1 MLQAYQRLDHTH
13 GEIVDSITLDQDTRK
28 KARIKGVTDNGAD
41 IGIFMERG
49 HPLLV
54 GEILKTECGLLIE
67 IKGAAEPVSTA
78 IATDWL
84 TFSKVCYHLGNRH
97 TSLQI
102 GELWL
107 RFKPDHVLEA
117 LAEKYGLT
125 LDKTPA
131 IFEPE
136 SGAYGSKSGHSHF
149 HANTDSIS
157 HEKHNHDKHSHEK
170 HSHDKHSHEHA
181 H

>member
-13 GEIVDSITLDQDTRK
+13 SEIVDSITLDQDTRK
-28 KARIKGVTDNGAD
+28 KARIKGTTDNGLA

-54 GEILKTECGLLIE
+54 GEILKTQCGLLIE
-67 IKGAAEPVSTA
+67 IKGAAEEVSTA

-84 TFSKVCYHLGNRH
+84 SFSKVCYHLGNRH

-125 LDKTPA
+125 IDKAPA

-136 SGAYGSKSGHSHF
+136 SGAYGGKSGHSHS
-149 HANTDSIS
+149 HASNNDDDQ
-157 HEKHNHDKHSHEK
+157 HG
-170 HSHDKHSHEHA
+170 HA
-181 H
+181 HAH